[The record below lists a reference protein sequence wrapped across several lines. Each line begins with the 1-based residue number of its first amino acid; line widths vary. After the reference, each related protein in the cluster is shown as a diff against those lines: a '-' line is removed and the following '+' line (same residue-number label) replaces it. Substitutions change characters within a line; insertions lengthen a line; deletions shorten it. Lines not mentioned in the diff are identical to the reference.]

1 MFCNFTGNK
10 EISKKYFLISLYYSL
25 KKNDN
30 LSLLLLKICKE
41 HCLLRPHYFW
51 PLLIRQANKYNVQG
65 IYFIFKYM
73 KYFIIIYYT
82 FTYNMNKNIF
92 FFNKNIFLGIL
103 NILYIMNNDFNISP
117 CIDTITDYVL
127 PFIYGEVIYIRKLL
141 MKHKISET
149 IINNSYV
156 LFLLKKR
163 KIAEAT
169 RYSE

>member
-1 MFCNFTGNK
+1 
-10 EISKKYFLISLYYSL
+10 
-25 KKNDN
+25 
-30 LSLLLLKICKE
+30 
-41 HCLLRPHYFW
+41 
-51 PLLIRQANKYNVQG
+51 
-65 IYFIFKYM
+65 
-73 KYFIIIYYT
+73 
-82 FTYNMNKNIF
+82 MNKNIF